1 MFHLTK
7 EERLVVIY
15 FGVTLVFGSLF
26 YYAFKQNPNLWNLI
40 NVVDSKK
47 IYPKVDINQA
57 SRNQLIKIPQIGPK
71 TADRILERRSKKR
84 FETLEELK
92 EIKGISRS
100 KYKTI
105 IRYLKLLPSS

>member
-15 FGVTLVFGSLF
+15 FGATLILGSLF
-26 YYAFKQNPNLWNLI
+26 YYVFKQNPNLWNLI
-40 NVVDSKK
+40 NVVDSQK
-47 IYPKVDINQA
+47 IYPKVDINRA
-57 SRNQLIKIPQIGPK
+57 DRDQLIKIPQIGPA
-71 TADRILERRSKKR
+71 TADQILEHRKNKT

-92 EIKGISRS
+92 EIKGISGS

-105 IRYLKLLPSS
+105 IRYLKPPP